1 MARFYFSLLKG
12 ADIAE
17 DLEGTELPGLQEA
30 KVMARRTLRELIA
43 DAVKSGSAQSVE
55 AVAISDES
63 GKKLVEIAAR
73 DVLPESL
80 K

>member
-1 MARFYFSLLKG
+1 MARFYFNVLQG

-17 DLEGTELPGLQEA
+17 DPEGTELPGLKEA
-30 KVMARRTLRELIA
+30 ESLARGTLREMTANAIR
-43 DAVKSGSAQSVE
+43 SGSARPVE
-55 AVAISDES
+55 IVAISDES

-73 DVLPESL
+73 DVLPDPL

>member
-1 MARFYFSLLKG
+1 MPRFYFGVLKG

-17 DLEGTELPGLQEA
+17 DFEGTELPGLQEA
-30 KVMARRTLRELIA
+30 RVMAQGTLRELIA

-55 AVAISDES
+55 VVAISDES

-73 DVLPESL
+73 DVLPDPL